1 MDPRLLA
8 LGLACVDVAMAAVS
22 WLILLCTYPDF
33 ARWEAAEFARHHED
47 YTRKVGR
54 VVGPLLLLQLG
65 GHAWLVFSV
74 GGKFGNGKQWQSWI
88 SIDDEIGA
96 IEHLLTAN
104 VSGAVNLT
112 APNPV
117 TNAEFT
123 KVLASVL
130 KRPAIV
136 PVPTFAPKIL
146 LGGELADALL
156 FTGQR
161 VIPAALNASGYMF
174 KHTTLESAF
183 RSLLSK

>member
-74 GGKFGNGKQWQSWI
+74 GEGWPALG
-88 SIDDEIGA
+88 
-96 IEHLLTAN
+96 L
-104 VSGAVNLT
+104 
-112 APNPV
+112 
-117 TNAEFT
+117 
-123 KVLASVL
+123 VLACWALTGFWSVPCHHRL
-130 KRPAIV
+130 QFEGPGSPA
-136 PVPTFAPKIL
+136 
-146 LGGELADALL
+146 LASLIRSHAWRTALWTLVAMDAIRL
-156 FTGQR
+156 
-161 VIPAALNASGYMF
+161 AAD
-174 KHTTLESAF
+174 
-183 RSLLSK
+183 

>member
-74 GGKFGNGKQWQSWI
+74 GEGWPALG
-88 SIDDEIGA
+88 
-96 IEHLLTAN
+96 L
-104 VSGAVNLT
+104 
-112 APNPV
+112 
-117 TNAEFT
+117 
-123 KVLASVL
+123 VLACWALTGFWSVPCHHRL
-130 KRPAIV
+130 QFEGPGSPA
-136 PVPTFAPKIL
+136 
-146 LGGELADALL
+146 LASLIRSHAWRTALWTLVALDAI
-156 FTGQR
+156 R
-161 VIPAALNASGYMF
+161 RAAD
-174 KHTTLESAF
+174 
-183 RSLLSK
+183 